1 MCGNHT
7 LLQVWFRVKKHVQR
21 RYFLLRTIGVYLTL
35 LAGIAVSAENINIR
49 GTVSSNSGRMINGA
63 IVFLQGE
70 KIADTTGSDG
80 AYVLKKINSA
90 VKKFSK
96 NPNIENI
103 AFINGSIKLNLVS
116 PAQVTIDMFDISGNL
131 LKREL
136 SSYAPSGIYQYK
148 IPAGSMAT
156 NMMTIRVT
164 VGEHSSTFRY
174 MQLPNGKQFSDAVSR
189 QASYSSRMAQLEA
202 VVDTLS
208 VSAPNFLSKKVAVSA
223 YDTEL
228 NIKLDTST
236 LSKFSFFL
244 TSVKALR
251 DLSKNVNGFG
261 GDLRFGK
268 TGQGAGLLGADSIC
282 SCIAEKSMPG
292 AKAKQ
297 WRAFLSAKTG
307 PDGKQV
313 DAIDRIGSGP
323 WYDRRG
329 RLFANNVSELLNDRP
344 LNADIAI
351 KNDFPNE
358 DGVPNHMPDPSSSK
372 KVDNHLTITGS
383 GINGKLYNTT
393 KDCTCSDWTS
403 TKGDGS
409 ATARAGLSWPQE
421 FGGMGGMKNWMS
433 VWDMPGCQPGIDS
446 TDASGGGKPG
456 VYTIGNGGG
465 YGGFYCFGLN
475 P

>member
-1 MCGNHT
+1 MS
-7 LLQVWFRVKKHVQR
+7 KYQR
-21 RYFLLRTIGVYLTL
+21 GYLVLKTIVVYLTV
-35 LAGIAVSAENINIR
+35 LAGVAVSAENVNIR
-49 GTVSSNSGRMINGA
+49 GKVSNSSGKPVKGA
-63 IVFLQGE
+63 VVTLKSQNLSG
-70 KIADTTGSDG
+70 TTGTDG
-80 AYVLKKINSA
+80 TYALTNGVGVSFSQKI
-90 VKKFSK
+90 
-96 NPNIENI
+96 PNIENI
-103 AFINGSIKLNLVS
+103 SFNNGNIRFNLVKPS
-116 PAQVTIDMFDISGNL
+116 QISIDMFDISGHL

-136 SSYAPSGIYQYK
+136 SSYTAAGVYQYK

-156 NMMTIRVT
+156 NMMTIRVS
-164 VGEHSSTFRY
+164 VGGHSSTFRY
-174 MQLPNGKQFSDAVSR
+174 MQLPNGLHTFSNSVVAGQS
-189 QASYSSRMAQLEA
+189 ANGPRMAKLEA
-202 VVDTLS
+202 VVDSLS
-208 VSAPNFLSKKVAVSA
+208 VSAANYLSKKVAVSS

-228 NIKLDTST
+228 NITLDTSN
-236 LSKFSFFL
+236 LAKFSFCL
-244 TSVKALR
+244 TSLSALR
-251 DLSKNVNGFG
+251 DLSGSDKGFG

-282 SCIAEKSMPG
+282 SCIAENSMPG
-292 AKAKQ
+292 SKAKQ
-297 WRAFLSAKTG
+297 WRAFLSAKKG
-307 PDGKQV
+307 PDGNQV
-313 DAIDRIGSGP
+313 NAIDRIGSGP

-329 RLFANNVSELLNDRP
+329 RLFANKISELLNDRP

-383 GINGKLYNTT
+383 DIKGKLYSTT

-409 ATARAGLSWPQE
+409 STARAGLSWPQE
-421 FGGMGGMKNWMS
+421 FGGFAGGMKNWIS
-433 VWDMPGCQPGIDS
+433 VWDMPGCQPGVDS

>member
-1 MCGNHT
+1 
-7 LLQVWFRVKKHVQR
+7 
-21 RYFLLRTIGVYLTL
+21 LLRKIGILLTL
-35 LAGIAVSAENINIR
+35 VVGIAVAADNINIR
-49 GTVSSNSGRMINGA
+49 GTVSSTSGKPIKGA
-63 IVFLQGE
+63 ILTLLGE
-70 KIADTTGSDG
+70 KLADTTGSDG
-80 AYVLKKINSA
+80 AYEIKKINSS
-90 VKKFSK
+90 VNYFSK
-96 NPNIENI
+96 IPNIENI
-103 AFINGSIKLNLVS
+103 SFNNGSIKFNLIK
-116 PAQVTIDMFDISGNL
+116 PAQVSIDMFDISGNL

-136 SSYAPSGIYQYK
+136 SSYASAGVYQYK

-156 NMMTIRVT
+156 TMMTIRVS
-164 VGEHSSTFRY
+164 VGGHSSTFRY
-174 MQLPNGKQFSDAVSR
+174 MQLPNGKHSVSNSVVAG
-189 QASYSSRMAQLEA
+189 QSANGSRTAKLEA
-202 VVDTLS
+202 VVDSLS
-208 VSAPNFLSKKVAVSA
+208 VSAPNYLSKKVTVSS

-228 NIKLDTST
+228 NITLDTSS
-236 LSKFSFFL
+236 LSKFSFFV
-244 TSVKALR
+244 TSVNALR
-251 DLSKNVNGFG
+251 DLSKNINGFG

-297 WRAFLSAKTG
+297 WRAFLSAKAG

-313 DAIDRIGSGP
+313 DAISRIGSGP
-323 WYDRRG
+323 WYDRKG
-329 RLFANNVSELLNDRP
+329 RLLANSTTELLNDRP

-351 KNDFPNE
+351 KNDLPNE

-383 GINGKLYNTT
+383 DTKGKLYSATT
-393 KDCTCSDWTS
+393 DCTCSDWTS
-403 TKGDGS
+403 IKGDGS
-409 ATARAGLSWPQE
+409 STARAGLSWPQE
-421 FGGMGGMKNWMS
+421 FGGSFGMKNWMS